1 MENLLEGG
9 TVTIKQRQDIT
20 RTAVH
25 KLMATYGNYPSKDKR
40 HNVAMLLADVLK
52 LESHIFYDE
61 TTHEGFLVRGLENA
75 RWRLARKLYDVILN
89 NVTT

>member
-1 MENLLEGG
+1 MENLLEGE

-40 HNVAMLLADVLK
+40 RNVAMLLADVLK
-52 LESHIFYDE
+52 LESHIFY
-61 TTHEGFLVRGLENA
+61 TTRQPMKAFWFVGWKMLDGV
-75 RWRLARKLYDVILN
+75 
-89 NVTT
+89 